1 MQCLSNDHR
10 YCRNGILIP
19 LDHIN
24 SDTSVSIYH
33 KKKRVLKQK
42 MVSYLLLD
50 IAFEEPFSIITGV
63 KKVYKKENKRK
74 AKKKV
79 RDRL

>member
-33 KKKRVLKQK
+33 KKKTRSETKDGKLFTAGY
-42 MVSYLLLD
+42 S
-50 IAFEEPFSIITGV
+50 F
-63 KKVYKKENKRK
+63 
-74 AKKKV
+74 
-79 RDRL
+79 

>member
-1 MQCLSNDHR
+1 
-10 YCRNGILIP
+10 
-19 LDHIN
+19 
-24 SDTSVSIYH
+24 
-33 KKKRVLKQK
+33 

-50 IAFEEPFSIITGV
+50 IAFEEPISIITGV

>member
-1 MQCLSNDHR
+1 
-10 YCRNGILIP
+10 
-19 LDHIN
+19 
-24 SDTSVSIYH
+24 
-33 KKKRVLKQK
+33 

-63 KKVYKKENKRK
+63 KKFYKKENKRK
-74 AKKKV
+74 SKKKV